1 MFHCDPK
8 TYVLSLLLASHIA
21 LVISAAP
28 VGDYTNR
35 LADGSS
41 TAKTVTIPS
50 STSGNSDIS
59 SLLKEV
65 AKLASGTTVINI
77 NVGDKN
83 LGSLLSD
90 ATSGATNP
98 SGRAPESGVATGG
111 FGDMASGGND
121 VSPLDGTGGAD
132 SFEDD
137 IILPGVPAAVG
148 DGPPGPTS
156 NPGFGT
162 ADDDDDDDGDTD
174 TTNSDSLVDSATQDD
189 TESWKL
195 EPTTSSDS
203 PYPRSGTTNGTVRAT
218 TDSNSTAGIGV
229 SSSPSNGTS
238 HAAGGAPSNGA
249 SILKI
254 SIENTQKITVEKG
267 MVTS

>member
-21 LVISAAP
+21 LAVSAAP

-50 STSGNSDIS
+50 STSDDSDIS
-59 SLLKEV
+59 SLLKGV
-65 AKLASGTTVINI
+65 AKLASGTTVINV

-83 LGSLLSD
+83 LASLLSD

-98 SGRAPESGVATGG
+98 SGVAIDG
-111 FGDMASGGND
+111 FGDTASGD
-121 VSPLDGTGGAD
+121 ASRLDGTGGAD
-132 SFEDD
+132 GFEDD
-137 IILPGVPAAVG
+137 TVPILPGVPTAVG
-148 DGPPGPTS
+148 DGSPGSIS
-156 NPGFGT
+156 NPGFGI
-162 ADDDDDDDGDTD
+162 ADDDDDGDTE

-189 TESWKL
+189 AESWKL
-195 EPTTSSDS
+195 DPTTSSDS

-254 SIENTQKITVEKG
+254 SIENTQKITIEKG